1 MRYGSAILPDKRKRV
16 NTLLLLG
23 ALGVEM
29 LRYAQHDRVLLSPH
43 SLRSGQALSRSELS
57 LDTDRVSV

>member
-29 LRYAQHDRVLLSPH
+29 LRYAQHDRDLLSP
-43 SLRSGQALSRSELS
+43 
-57 LDTDRVSV
+57 